1 MPVKPAIIPSLRY
14 VDAIAAIDFLC
25 RAFGFER
32 HAVFTDEADATIV
45 HHAQLVLDGNM
56 IMLGSARPTP
66 GQPDF
71 RLKTAAEAGGVT
83 MTVYVVVDAIE
94 EHFARAEAAGAEVI
108 TALKDNDGYPGQG
121 YNVRDPEG
129 NVWSFGSYDPFGE

>member
-1 MPVKPAIIPSLRY
+1 MPVKPAIIPGLRY
-14 VDAIAAIDFLC
+14 VDAIGAIDFLC

-32 HAVFTDEADATIV
+32 HAVYTDEADPTIV

-56 IMLGSARPTP
+56 IMLASARPTP

-71 RLKTAAEAGGVT
+71 VWKTAAEAGGVT
-83 MTVYVVVDAIE
+83 VTLYVVVDVIA

-108 TALKDNDGYPGQG
+108 GALKDNDGYPGQG
-121 YNVRDPEG
+121 YSVRDPEG